1 MTAMNLN
8 QMMQSR
14 AWPGEEDGDG
24 TTSLTTPKGPS
35 APALPA
41 DALPITLIQVSGLCR
56 ILGGCSCQGDAVGE
70 GAGPR
75 QPAQAPSPRPPG
87 QCGGEF
93 VRLAK
98 RLGGDPALEKQ
109 IVANGR
115 EYVRMYHS
123 WQVERNTYGHLVRM
137 LEGSSE
143 D

>member
-1 MTAMNLN
+1 M
-8 QMMQSR
+8 
-14 AWPGEEDGDG
+14 GKGG
-24 TTSLTTPKGPS
+24 TRSEGRHGLLDESAIPLHQLLISLSPPPPS
-35 APALPA
+35 L
-41 DALPITLIQVSGLCR
+41 Q
-56 ILGGCSCQGDAVGE
+56 
-70 GAGPR
+70 
-75 QPAQAPSPRPPG
+75 
-87 QCGGEF
+87 EF